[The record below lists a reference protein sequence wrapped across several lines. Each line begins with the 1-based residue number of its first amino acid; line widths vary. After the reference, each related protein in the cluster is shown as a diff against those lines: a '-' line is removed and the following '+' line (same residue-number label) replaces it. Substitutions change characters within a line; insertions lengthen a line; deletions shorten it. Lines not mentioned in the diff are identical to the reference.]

1 MSVYSSFLLR
11 CWLKRGE
18 APDSY
23 AVEHVQSGE
32 QFRAHTLAELCGW
45 IEANNE
51 RLAATATPQ
60 GAEPNGDEKEAE
72 EEN

>member
-23 AVEHVQSGE
+23 ALEHVQSGE
-32 QFRAHTLAELCGW
+32 QIRARTVAELIDW

-51 RLAATATPQ
+51 RLASAPSATP
-60 GAEPNGDEKEAE
+60 EPDSDE
-72 EEN
+72 N